1 MRSTAIKGRPAQAR
15 RDWEAPV
22 VTELPIGT
30 RTRARTHTPS
40 SDPGHEPPQPAPAPA
55 TKLGFA
61 FEMSFP
67 LSARTDM

>member
-1 MRSTAIKGRPAQAR
+1 MRSTAIDGPPAQAR
-15 RDWEAPV
+15 RGWEAPV

-30 RTRARTHTPS
+30 QTRASTPTS
-40 SDPGHEPPQPAPAPA
+40 SSGRGQEPPPPAPAPA

-67 LSARTDM
+67 LSARTDS